1 VPASPPLQTGFF
13 ASKIRS
19 ALFYAAALLVGLS
32 IIFGELAPPQGAQII
47 ASAVFTPDPPAGE
60 SPETLP
66 LPHRC
71 RRADDKGGCVGV
83 YRMIFQHDRRQDG
96 PLSVYL
102 PTFSGGIVLSV
113 NGVMLADSRRSQAGA
128 VINQVGPL
136 ITLIPDVV
144 LRSGANVLEI
154 HLAGWGRLGGFIDRP
169 AVGPDHA
176 LRPAY
181 ATREFVYGTLPR
193 LLTAWQAALCLSL
206 LIVWAGRREE
216 RMYLAMSG
224 VLGFGVLQGAPLF
237 FTATDWPEWVLRAA
251 NMTGIWQATLLPGI
265 MAGLVGRRLPA
276 DGRLLSAPPL
286 FLSFV
291 YVVMTFDPATLQPWF
306 AGLWLAVG
314 APWTVAM
321 LGWAVGIII
330 VAAFRD
336 GHGAARFI
344 FGTLVVVVMMAG
356 YDLTVFLAPSS
367 ESYLALSRFASPL
380 LMTAVSATL
389 MSRFAAALTEVSRFN
404 EVLRR
409 EKAAVEAALRASFAR
424 EQAQHR
430 AAALES
436 ERLRLTRDLHD
447 GLAGQLVSIVA
458 QCALPNRDYQQIGTA
473 ARRALDDLRLVV
485 ASLDDVGDDLGMVLA
500 QFHERIGPQ
509 LQAQGVALDWRM
521 SPLPDI
527 GGLRSEHALSLFRI
541 LQEAVTNAVRH
552 SGGDAVAISMAPSER
567 PDYAARIVVSDQG
580 RGGFSDRPGG
590 RGAAN
595 MRRRAAAMGADLAIE
610 SGPAGT
616 RAIIHLPRVLPDI
629 AE

>member
-1 VPASPPLQTGFF
+1 MPVSPSLQTGFF
-13 ASKIRS
+13 ASKTRA

-32 IIFGELAPPQGAQII
+32 MIFGELAPPQGAQILE
-47 ASAVFTPDPPAGE
+47 SAVFTPDPPGRRTA
-60 SPETLP
+60 ETVS

-71 RRADDKGGCVGV
+71 RRADDNGGCAGA
-83 YRMIFQHDRRQDG
+83 YRMTFQHGQRQDG
-96 PLSVYL
+96 PMSVYL
-102 PTFSGGIVLSV
+102 PTFIGRVVVSV
-113 NGVMLADSRRSQAGA
+113 NGVMLTDSRRLQAGA
-128 VINQVGPL
+128 VFNQVSPL
-136 ITLIPDVV
+136 ITLIPAVV
-144 LRSGANVLEI
+144 LLPGANVLEI
-154 HLAGWGRLGGFIDRP
+154 RLDAWGTMGGLIDKV
-169 AVGPDHA
+169 AVGPDDEV
-176 LRPAY
+176 RPAY
-181 ATREFVYGTLPR
+181 VMRDFAYGTLPR

-206 LIVWAGRREE
+206 FIVWAGRRED

-237 FTATDWPEWVLRAA
+237 FTGPDWPEWLLRFA
-251 NMTGIWQATLLPGI
+251 NLTGIWQATLLPGI
-265 MAGLVGRRLPA
+265 MAGLVGRRAPCA
-276 DGRLLSAPPL
+276 GRRLLLPPL
-286 FLSFV
+286 FLSSV
-291 YVVMTFDPATLQPWF
+291 YVVMTFNPATLQPWF
-306 AGLWLAVG
+306 AALWMTVG
-314 APWTVAM
+314 APWAVAM
-321 LGWAVGIII
+321 LAWAVGIII

-344 FGTLVVVVMMAG
+344 FGILIIVVTVAGHDMLVFFDGSLNRFPV
-356 YDLTVFLAPSS
+356 
-367 ESYLALSRFASPL
+367 LSRFASPL

-404 EVLRR
+404 EVLQR

-458 QCALPNRDYQQIGTA
+458 QCALPNRDFQQIGTA

-521 SPLPDI
+521 APLPNI
-527 GGLRSEHALSLFRI
+527 EGLRSEHALSLFRI

-552 SGGDAVAISMAPSER
+552 SGCAAVAIAMAPSDR
-567 PDYAARIVVSDQG
+567 PEYAARIVVSDQG
-580 RGGFSDRPGG
+580 RGGFADRPGG
-590 RGAAN
+590 RGLAN
-595 MRRRAAAMGADLAIE
+595 MRRRAVAMGADLAIE
-610 SGPAGT
+610 TGADGA
-616 RAIIHLPRVLPDI
+616 RVIIHLPPVLPDI